1 MLMLLKLLKYLCSL
15 TIFTLLIGLS
25 TLSSFAQQLD
35 SAQIKSAYLFNFIKH
50 VEWPEEANKKNYIV
64 AVYQEREF
72 FDVVANTLNNRV
84 IKNKPISVIFVNEIL
99 QAKKADVVFVSV
111 DAETDIATIAS
122 ELRKTNTLLVTDNSL
137 DKHNIMINLVFNPDT
152 QAIAFEVNK
161 SNIVFEQLTM
171 SSELLLLGG
180 TELDVAAL
188 YRETEVAMQ
197 KMRRREVN
205 LQQELIKQNAKITET
220 TSRLNNLN
228 SALQKREAIA
238 EQRQVELIALKKDI
252 DRQKQ
257 SISIKE
263 EQLKDVATQLSTAKS
278 NLAAKQKA
286 AEDKEQENKEMAN
299 RIAANKSILNQQQS
313 QIDQQE
319 IQLIKKNEQLAEG
332 KEQIDQQRSYIT
344 ILAVLIITAILV
356 GVLVIWLFI
365 KNKRTT
371 RKLTQTLTN
380 LKNMQDQLVQSEK
393 LASLGKLTAG
403 VAHEI
408 NTPLGISVT
417 STSSSLE
424 ATKKIK
430 GDFETGNISKS
441 QMSKYFQA
449 IEQAAELNM
458 SSLNRVIELLN
469 NFKQVAA
476 DQVVGELRE
485 INCTDYINEIMQTLS
500 AELKR
505 FRVQYQYRG
514 EASIKITTIPGA
526 IAQVLTN
533 LVTNSLKHGFENQ
546 NSGNIFIDAKTVGDK
561 IQITYADDG
570 QGMGQEVLQNI
581 FEPFFTTKRN
591 SGGTG
596 LGMNIVY
603 NIVNQKLHG
612 SIKIESKEGQG
623 ARFIITLPSVL
634 DE

>member
-1 MLMLLKLLKYLCSL
+1 MKLLKYLCSL